1 MCAPLVL
8 NVLITVQISSVS
20 VLKINTPGSPVT
32 DSGVTSKLGRVY
44 VCLVEKGGLNGSCVV
59 V

>member
-1 MCAPLVL
+1 ML

-32 DSGVTSKLGRVY
+32 DSGVTSKLGRLY
-44 VCLVEKGGLNGSCVV
+44 VCLVKKGGLNGSCVV